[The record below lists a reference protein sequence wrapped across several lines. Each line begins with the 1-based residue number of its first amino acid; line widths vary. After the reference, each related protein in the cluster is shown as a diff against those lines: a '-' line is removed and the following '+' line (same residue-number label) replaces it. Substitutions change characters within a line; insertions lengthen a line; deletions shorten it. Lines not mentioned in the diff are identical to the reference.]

1 MRRNMKTL
9 EMGRSMIDGFEGT
22 KSVGMRNRVTG

>member
-1 MRRNMKTL
+1 MKTPK
-9 EMGRSMIDGFEGT
+9 MGQRSMIDGFEGT